1 MLKRTNTKAPIIIG
15 TTDAIDFPEFNME
28 NIGCKIDTGANT
40 SAIHCHR
47 VQLHDEN
54 GKQYISFRLLDPKH
68 PSYQKITFVSHDFKE
83 KVIKNSFG
91 QSEFRYSIKTE
102 VVLFGRKIKTEFTLA
117 DREQMRFP
125 VLLGKRLLKR
135 GFLVDVSKKNLS
147 LQHKYKTQNPS

>member
-1 MLKRTNTKAPIIIG
+1 MKKNIAKPIVIIG
-15 TTDAIDFPEFNME
+15 TTDVIDFPEFKLE
-28 NIGCKIDTGANT
+28 NIDCKIDTGANT

-47 VQLHDEN
+47 VKLHEQN
-54 GKQYISFRLLDPKH
+54 GKQFISFRLLDPKH
-68 PSYQKITFVSHDFKE
+68 PAYQKITFTSYDFKE

-135 GFLVDVSKKNLS
+135 GFLVDVSKKDLS
-147 LQHKYKTQNPS
+147 LQQKNQVQNPT